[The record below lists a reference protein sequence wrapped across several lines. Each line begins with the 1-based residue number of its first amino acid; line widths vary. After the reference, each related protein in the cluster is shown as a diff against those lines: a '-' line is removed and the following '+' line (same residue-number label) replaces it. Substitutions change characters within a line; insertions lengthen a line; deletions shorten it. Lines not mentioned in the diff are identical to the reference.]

1 MKLTNQIKS
10 PSQNNKRA
18 DQRRSAF
25 PPIQHQVVKEFSHK
39 SLSKWKSPKRPA
51 TLRKVISLKI
61 VTVLKFNSAPKTK
74 KEPKAEKSP
83 KKEKVKKEPKQL
95 SPDEKKKK
103 KGKQAWETDSEDD
116 NEDLSD
122 GSFGSDSE

>member
-1 MKLTNQIKS
+1 MKKAQKTGEAKKGI
-10 PSQNNKRA
+10 
-18 DQRRSAF
+18 
-25 PPIQHQVVKEFSHK
+25 FSI
-39 SLSKWKSPKRPA
+39 SNRIGY
-51 TLRKVISLKI
+51 KVLI
-61 VTVLKFNSAPKTK
+61 SAPKAK

-103 KGKQAWETDSEDD
+103 KGKQAWETDSEGDM
-116 NEDLSD
+116 EALSD